1 MDYVDQRAIQFEKNN
16 PKLKVIKPL
25 TFFSKLFPSLWRSNY
40 SKLFEQYD
48 LDLFHGLSH
57 ELPRRKHSKTK
68 YIVTIHDLIF
78 IRYPEYFP
86 AVDRKV
92 YMTKVKYACKAAD
105 IIVAICEQTK
115 NDLIDILNV
124 PEEKVRVAYQ
134 SCNPVFFETMERQKI
149 QQILEKYKID
159 EEYFLFVGAF

>member
-1 MDYVDQRAIQFEKNN
+1 M
-16 PKLKVIKPL
+16 
-25 TFFSKLFPSLWRSNY
+25 WRSSY
-40 SKLFEQYD
+40 SNLFEQYD

-57 ELPRRKHSKTK
+57 ELPRRKKDSKTK

-92 YMTKVKYACKAAD
+92 YMAKVKYACKAAD
-105 IIVAICEQTK
+105 IIVAICEANE

-124 PEEKVRVAYQ
+124 PEEKIRVAL
-134 SCNPVFFETMERQKI
+134 SE
-149 QQILEKYKID
+149 L
-159 EEYFLFVGAF
+159 